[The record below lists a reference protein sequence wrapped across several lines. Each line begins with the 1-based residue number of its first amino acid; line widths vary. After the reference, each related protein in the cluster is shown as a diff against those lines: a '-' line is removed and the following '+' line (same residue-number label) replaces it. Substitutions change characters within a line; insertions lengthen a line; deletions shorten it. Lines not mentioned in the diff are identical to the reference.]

1 MITAPACYQL
11 LKTVAL
17 GNSAGTWEQFQPQ
30 ESHAHS
36 CSFTICLKPRW
47 SKYFVKIPGCP
58 LIWCVPSAAPV
69 DVNLYVTDSVYQFVF
84 FIFEGLWIP
93 PLNSSSGGYGALGT
107 HWKYT
112 PLHFCTQ
119 RSGEMT
125 VLNHVF
131 EQDQV
136 NKKINII
143 SSLFPRNLPYPFYC
157 QQLGTGREVTSEM
170 RGLQTPNLEFPS
182 GFSPGYKL
190 LSAGFQPRGTSQ
202 AKQSKLHLVL
212 RVSYWASQ
220 HCLTFLGKEWV
231 LENKTLPRRG
241 AYLSLVEGLLPFW
254 NSFWMFLTSQDK
266 GLK

>member
-107 HWKYT
+107 HWKHT
-112 PLHFCTQ
+112 PLHFCAQ

-143 SSLFPRNLPYPFYC
+143 TLSSQSSLPF
-157 QQLGTGREVTSEM
+157 
-170 RGLQTPNLEFPS
+170 
-182 GFSPGYKL
+182 L
-190 LSAGFQPRGTSQ
+190 LSAAGYREGGHFWDEGITD
-202 AKQSKLHLVL
+202 SKP
-212 RVSYWASQ
+212 RVSLQSFHLDTSFYPQASS
-220 HCLTFLGKEWV
+220 HVVHHKPSNLNCI
-231 LENKTLPRRG
+231 
-241 AYLSLVEGLLPFW
+241 
-254 NSFWMFLTSQDK
+254 
-266 GLK
+266 